1 MRDVSGRAV
10 CELTSGRTSV
20 KVCLGEVNV
29 KRRRVWLDTE
39 LSRPILDELR
49 DLQRNMKLT
58 WADVGESVQVG
69 LDLE

>member
-1 MRDVSGRAV
+1 
-10 CELTSGRTSV
+10 V

-39 LSRPILDELR
+39 LSRPILDELW